1 MGWKGRSAMVMTGSF
16 LNIVTE
22 SVVSL
27 RDSLLTASPELSRTA
42 GAMLVTAIW
51 QGAVVAACLTI
62 CLKLTNRISAALR
75 FALWGAGFLAVV
87 GLPFLPLLVHFGAGT
102 ASQPTMGLAEASGT
116 PDPWLLLDI
125 RWSIAL
131 TVVWAAASL
140 YRLID
145 LVVHSVRLRKL
156 WKSATPVEL
165 NTEIGSLLVARVPL
179 RGRKPVE
186 VCTTDALD
194 RPSVIGFLMPRIL
207 IPTWLFGRLTQ
218 GELEQIVLHETEHL
232 RRGDDWTNLLQKLSL
247 IIFPLNPVLLWME
260 RQLCLEREMACD
272 EAVIRVTR
280 APRAYAAC
288 LASLAERGIERRTEA
303 LSLGAWQRRP
313 ELVRRV
319 HRILRRR
326 KALDPLGARSVLTV
340 MACGL
345 VFGTVE
351 LSRCPQLI
359 AFTEAPAAETSASHP
374 LAAQEIPV
382 RMPFRMVDTR
392 FIEPQQNAAPAGSKS
407 AKPCP
412 QESRSIRTVRSGN
425 LFGTPG
431 KYQRVDL
438 SSAARKL
445 SAQPSPETLAGV
457 GPKPELLKAE
467 AAGNAAVP
475 AQEQQGQSWIVLTTW
490 EEIDSPGLGAVQTD
504 TAIDQHSGNA
514 AGQTTERPSEQPAG
528 QVKVT
533 QLIFRVVPATSK
545 SHMPTAVPVRG
556 GWLVIQL

>member
-1 MGWKGRSAMVMTGSF
+1 MVMNGDF
-16 LNIVTE
+16 VNFVTTAA
-22 SVVSL
+22 SSL
-27 RDSLLTASPELSRTA
+27 RNSLLSVSPEFSRTA
-42 GAMLVTAIW
+42 GTMLVTAIW
-51 QGAVVAACLTI
+51 QGAIVAACLTI

-87 GLPFLPLLVHFGAGT
+87 GLPFLPLLLHS
-102 ASQPTMGLAEASGT
+102 ASSSSAAQPAMSFASASSG
-116 PDPWLLLDI
+116 PEPWLLLDV
-125 RWSIAL
+125 RWSIVL

-140 YRLID
+140 YRLAD
-145 LVVHSVRLRKL
+145 LAVHSVRLRRL
-156 WKSATPVEL
+156 WKSATPAEL
-165 NTEIGSLLVARVPL
+165 TEEISSLLAMRVPL

-186 VCTTDALD
+186 ICTTDALD
-194 RPSVIGFLMPRIL
+194 RPSVIGFLAPRIL
-207 IPTWLFGRLTQ
+207 IPTWLFDRLTQ

-247 IIFPLNPVLLWME
+247 IVFPLNPVLLWME

-272 EAVIRVTR
+272 EAVIRVTQ

-326 KALDPLGARSVLTV
+326 NVLGPMGARSLITV
-340 MACGL
+340 MAGGL

-359 AFTEAPAAETSASHP
+359 AFTETPAVETTLSHP

-382 RMPFRMVDTR
+382 RMPFRAVNTR
-392 FIEPQQNAAPAGSKS
+392 FIEPRQDVAPAGSES
-407 AKPCP
+407 AKPCSR
-412 QESRSIRTVRSGN
+412 ESKATRTIRSGSP
-425 LFGTPG
+425 FGAPG
-431 KYQRVDL
+431 KYQRVNL
-438 SSAARKL
+438 SSSAEKL
-445 SAQPSPETLAGV
+445 SSLPSPATLAGAE
-457 GPKPELLKAE
+457 PKQELLKAK
-467 AAGNAAVP
+467 ATGDASVP
-475 AQEQQGQSWIVLTTW
+475 TQEPQSWIVLTTW
-490 EEIDSPGLGAVQTD
+490 EEIDTPGLGAVQTD
-504 TAIDQHSGNA
+504 QA
-514 AGQTTERPSEQPAG
+514 AGQAAEKLPAQPSS

-545 SHMPTAVPVRG
+545 SHTPTAVPVRG

>member
-1 MGWKGRSAMVMTGSF
+1 MVMTGNF
-16 LNIVTE
+16 VNLLTE
-22 SVVSL
+22 SIVSL
-27 RDSLLTASPELSRTA
+27 RDSLLAASPEFSRTA

-75 FALWGAGFLAVV
+75 FALWGAGFLAVA
-87 GLPFLPLLVHFGAGT
+87 GLPFLPLVLRLTTGT
-102 ASQPTMGLAEASGT
+102 AAQPAIGMTEASGG
-116 PDPWLLLDI
+116 PEPWLLLDI

-140 YRLID
+140 YRLAD
-145 LVVHSVRLRKL
+145 LAVHSVRLRGL
-156 WKSATPVEL
+156 WKSATPVEQAA
-165 NTEIGSLLVARVPL
+165 EIGSLLAKRVSL
-179 RGRKPVE
+179 QGRKPVE
-186 VCTTDALD
+186 ICTTDALD
-194 RPSVIGFLMPRIL
+194 RPSVIGFLAPRIL
-207 IPTWLFGRLTQ
+207 IPTWLFDRLTQ

-247 IIFPLNPVLLWME
+247 IVFPLNPVLLWIE

-272 EAVIRVTR
+272 EAVIRVTQ

-288 LASLAERGIERRTEA
+288 LASLAERGIARRAEA

-326 KALDPLGARSVLTV
+326 NALGPLGARSVLTV

-359 AFTEAPAAETSASHP
+359 AFTETPAVETAVSHP
-374 LAAQEIPV
+374 LAAHAIPV
-382 RMPFRMVDTR
+382 RMPFRAVDTR
-392 FIEPQQNAAPAGSKS
+392 FIEPRQDAAPSGSEP
-407 AKPCP
+407 AKPCSR
-412 QESRSIRTVRSGN
+412 ESKATRTVRSGSS
-425 LFGTPG
+425 LGTPS
-431 KYQRVDL
+431 KYQRVEL
-438 SSAARKL
+438 SS
-445 SAQPSPETLAGV
+445 SAQMLSSRPSPATLAEAE
-457 GPKPELLKAE
+457 PRQELLKAKTTDT
-467 AAGNAAVP
+467 ASVP
-475 AQEQQGQSWIVLTTW
+475 AQEPQEQSWIVLTTW
-490 EEIDSPGLGAVQTD
+490 EEIDTPGLGAVQTD
-504 TAIDQHSGNA
+504 TATDQPSGLP
-514 AGQTTERPSEQPAG
+514 AGQATEKLPGQPAS

>member
-1 MGWKGRSAMVMTGSF
+1 MVMSGNF
-16 LNIVTE
+16 VTE

-27 RDSLLTASPELSRTA
+27 KDSLFAVSPEFSRTA

-75 FALWGAGFLAVV
+75 FVAWGAGFLAVV
-87 GLPFLPLLVHFGAGT
+87 GLPFLPLLLHPGAGAAT
-102 ASQPTMGLAEASGT
+102 PAIGLAEASSA
-116 PDPWLLLDI
+116 PWLLLDI
-125 RWSIAL
+125 RWSILL

-140 YRLID
+140 YRLVD
-145 LVVHSVRLRKL
+145 LAVHSVRLRRL
-156 WKSATPVEL
+156 WKSATPVTPNEDF
-165 NTEIGSLLVARVPL
+165 GPLLAMRTPL
-179 RGRKPVE
+179 RGRRPVE
-186 VCTTDALD
+186 ICITDALD
-194 RPSVIGFLMPRIL
+194 RPSVIGFLAPRIL
-207 IPTWLFGRLTQ
+207 IPIWLFDRLTP

-247 IIFPLNPVLLWME
+247 VVFPLNPVLLWIE

-272 EAVIRVTR
+272 EAVIRVTL

-288 LASLAERGIERRTEA
+288 LASLAERSVQRRTEA

-326 KALDPLGARSVLTV
+326 NALGPLGARSVLTV

-359 AFTEAPAAETSASHP
+359 AFTETSAAETALSQP
-374 LAAQEIPV
+374 LEAHEIPV

-392 FIEPQQNAAPAGSKS
+392 FREPRQNMAPAASES
-407 AKPCP
+407 AKPSSP
-412 QESRSIRTVRSGN
+412 ESKATRTVRSGSP
-425 LFGTPG
+425 FGTPG
-431 KYQRVDL
+431 KYQRADL
-438 SSAARKL
+438 SASAEKL
-445 SAQPSPETLAGV
+445 SSQPSPATLAGAD
-457 GPKPELLKAE
+457 PKPELLKADST
-467 AAGNAAVP
+467 GDRSVP
-475 AQEQQGQSWIVLTTW
+475 AQEPQGQSWIVLTTW
-490 EEIDSPGLGAVQTD
+490 EEIDTPGLGAVQTD
-504 TAIDQHSGNA
+504 ATVDQPASQTADKLL
-514 AGQTTERPSEQPAG
+514 ERPAS

-533 QLIFRVVPATSK
+533 QVIFRVVPANSK
-545 SHMPTAVPVRG
+545 SHAPTAIPVRG

>member
-1 MGWKGRSAMVMTGSF
+1 MVMSGDF
-16 LNIVTE
+16 VNFVK
-22 SVVSL
+22 VAAAHL
-27 RDSLLTASPELSRTA
+27 RDCLLASSPEFSRTA

-75 FALWGAGFLAVV
+75 FALWGVGFLAVV
-87 GLPFLPLLVHFGAGT
+87 GLPFLPLLHPAAGT
-102 ASQPTMGLAEASGT
+102 AAQPAIGLAEAPST
-116 PDPWLLLDI
+116 PQPWLMLDI
-125 RWSIAL
+125 RWSIVL
-131 TVVWAAASL
+131 TAVWAAASL
-140 YRLID
+140 YRLGD
-145 LVVHSVRLRKL
+145 LAVHSVRLRRL
-156 WKSATPVEL
+156 WKSATPVER
-165 NTEIGSLLVARVPL
+165 NAEIASLLAVRIPL
-179 RGRKPVE
+179 WGRRPVE
-186 VCTTDALD
+186 ICTTDALD
-194 RPSVIGFLMPRIL
+194 RPSVIGFLAPRIL
-207 IPTWLFGRLTQ
+207 IPTWLFDRLTQ

-247 IIFPLNPVLLWME
+247 VVFPLNPVLLWIE

-272 EAVIRVTR
+272 EAVIRVTQ

-288 LASLAERGIERRTEA
+288 LASLAERGIERRSEA
-303 LSLGAWQRRP
+303 LSLGTWQRRP

-326 KALDPLGARSVLTV
+326 NALGPLGARSVLTM

-359 AFTEAPAAETSASHP
+359 AFTETPPTEAAQNHP

-392 FIEPQQNAAPAGSKS
+392 FLESQRDVPSGVSES
-407 AKPCP
+407 AKPCSR
-412 QESRSIRTVRSGN
+412 ESKATRTIRSGSS
-425 LFGTPG
+425 LGTPG

-438 SSAARKL
+438 SP
-445 SAQPSPETLAGV
+445 SAQMLSSRPSPAALAAAE
-457 GPKPELLKAE
+457 PTQKLPKAE
-467 AAGNAAVP
+467 TTGAESVQ
-475 AQEQQGQSWIVLTTW
+475 AQGLQEQSWIVLTTW
-490 EEIDSPGLGAVQTD
+490 EEIETPGLGVLQTD
-504 TAIDQHSGNA
+504 VATDQSAGQA
-514 AGQTTERPSEQPAG
+514 AGQATEKLPGHPANEL
-528 QVKVT
+528 KVT